1 MTGVRPANEES
12 IAAHGARWIAVG
24 MVPIGLSNYGYS
36 LLLTHLLNV
45 TEYSAFAA
53 GQGLILWA
61 TTIATVSVPWVLAQ
75 ALVRARTDAERNSA
89 IRFAKLTS
97 AATGIIA
104 AAIVGTIVTR
114 FAESTTAFV
123 VGISTFIIILGTT
136 TTGWLQGQE
145 RMRSLSLLYITENV
159 LKNGVGILLV
169 VVAGLGGNGALAAF
183 GVGGIAMLAR
193 WPRTRRAS
201 SRSWRELIK
210 GDLWHHAI
218 ASAGVQGLVS
228 LFVAVD
234 VVAVALLPGNR
245 ALAASYQA
253 SATLTRIPL
262 YVAGAVATAFF
273 PLLSR
278 NMAGGMIAARA
289 VRMYTAVGLPL
300 MVVFA
305 TIPVPVLTTVFPT
318 EYGAVA
324 VLIKYTA
331 VTGLAAGGIS
341 LIAAFFQA
349 ANDYSCLRWLGGGF
363 AGYVSALLIG
373 WRVERRHWIGG
384 RCSYRCYDGSNDYGL
399 PASAEPR
406 ACGICLG
413 APSRAFGGSCSAYC
427 IAIVSVA
434 LAGSRVSSWIA
445 RSDALLASGSP
456 PRTYSSMGYLACCW
470 KRRASVNSLVA
481 Y

>member
-12 IAAHGARWIAVG
+12 VAAHGARWIAVG

-45 TEYSAFAA
+45 AEYSAFAA

-97 AATGIIA
+97 TATGIIA

-145 RMRSLSLLYITENV
+145 RMRSLSLLYITENA

-193 WPRTRRAS
+193 WPRTQRAS
-201 SRSWRELIK
+201 SRPWRELIK

-218 ASAGVQGLVS
+218 ASAGIQALVS

-289 VRMYTAVGLPL
+289 VRM
-300 MVVFA
+300 
-305 TIPVPVLTTVFPT
+305 
-318 EYGAVA
+318 
-324 VLIKYTA
+324 
-331 VTGLAAGGIS
+331 
-341 LIAAFFQA
+341 
-349 ANDYSCLRWLGGGF
+349 
-363 AGYVSALLIG
+363 
-373 WRVERRHWIGG
+373 
-384 RCSYRCYDGSNDYGL
+384 
-399 PASAEPR
+399 
-406 ACGICLG
+406 
-413 APSRAFGGSCSAYC
+413 
-427 IAIVSVA
+427 
-434 LAGSRVSSWIA
+434 
-445 RSDALLASGSP
+445 
-456 PRTYSSMGYLACCW
+456 
-470 KRRASVNSLVA
+470 
-481 Y
+481 